1 MEQEK
6 SSLSYFL
13 TPSGGILALIAF
25 FLPWVKLT
33 CSGQV
38 HNINGFQMAKQDGV
52 YWVVFAAAILIL
64 VAFFFLRNKWGL
76 SKIKKLSIVS
86 CLAGMGILLYKYFD
100 FKSSMDSMQQL
111 MGSSGN
117 WQQSLQQGGTQD
129 LQLAIQF
136 GAYVCLFGFVLAGLG
151 ALFMKEEGAS
161 RPRVV
166 MNRETSETT
175 RKTGAAFS
183 RNASHSSP
191 ANRPSETGEC
201 QFCVNGLPPG
211 FISCPECGAQKP
223 AVMR

>member
-1 MEQEK
+1 MGQEK

-13 TPSGGILALIAF
+13 PPSGGILALIAF

-64 VAFFFLRNKWGL
+64 VAFFFLKSKWGL

-86 CLAGMGILLYKYFD
+86 CLAGMGMLLSKYFD
-100 FKSSMDSMQQL
+100 FKSSMDSMQQF
-111 MGSSGN
+111 MGGSGN
-117 WQQSLQQGGTQD
+117 WQQSLQQGGAQD
-129 LQLAIQF
+129 LQLTIQF
-136 GAYVCLFGFVLAGLG
+136 GAYVCLLGFVLAGLG
-151 ALFMKEEGAS
+151 ALLMKEEGES

-166 MNRETSETT
+166 MNRESSEST

-183 RNASHSSP
+183 QKLSHSSP
-191 ANRPSETGEC
+191 ANRQSETGEC
-201 QFCVNGLPPG
+201 QFCVNGL
-211 FISCPECGAQKP
+211 
-223 AVMR
+223 

>member
-13 TPSGGILALIAF
+13 TPSGAILALIAF

-64 VAFFFLRNKWGL
+64 VAFFFLKSKWSLG
-76 SKIKKLSIVS
+76 KIKKLSMVS

-100 FKSSMDSMQQL
+100 FKSSMDSMQQF

-117 WQQSLQQGGTQD
+117 WQQSLQQSGAQD
-129 LQLAIQF
+129 LQLVIQF

-151 ALFMKEEGAS
+151 ALFMKEEGES

-166 MNRETSETT
+166 MNREPSEIN
-175 RKTGAAFS
+175 RKTDTAFS
-183 RNASHSSP
+183 RNVSPGSP
-191 ANRPSETGEC
+191 ANRQSETAEC

>member
-52 YWVVFAAAILIL
+52 FWVVFAAAILIL
-64 VAFFFLRNKWGL
+64 VAFFFLKSKWSLG
-76 SKIKKLSIVS
+76 KIKKLSIVS

-111 MGSSGN
+111 MGNSGN
-117 WQQSLQQGGTQD
+117 WQQSLQQSGTQD

-151 ALFMKEEGAS
+151 ALFMKEEGAN

-166 MNRETSETT
+166 MNRESSEINK
-175 RKTGAAFS
+175 KTGAAFS
-183 RNASHSSP
+183 RNISP
-191 ANRPSETGEC
+191 GSPVNRQSETGEC

>member
-64 VAFFFLRNKWGL
+64 VAFFFLKSKWSLG
-76 SKIKKLSIVS
+76 KIKKLSIVS
-86 CLAGMGILLYKYFD
+86 CLAGIGILLYKYFD
-100 FKSSMDSMQQL
+100 FKSSMDSMQQF

-117 WQQSLQQGGTQD
+117 WQQSLQQGGAQD

-151 ALFMKEEGAS
+151 ALFMKKEGES
-161 RPRVV
+161 RPRMVIDKPSA
-166 MNRETSETT
+166 ETF
-175 RKTGAAFS
+175 RKSGTSFS

-191 ANRPSETGEC
+191 ANRQTETGEC

-211 FISCPECGAQKP
+211 FICCPECGAQKP